1 VLRRAFARRLGT
13 TPGQY
18 RKSFGCGRHQNAA

>member
-1 VLRRAFARRLGT
+1 LRRVFAGRLGT

-18 RKSFGCGRHQNAA
+18 RKSFGSGRHKNPD